1 MASALAVLAGLL
13 SPWSIA
19 AASAATDPNTV
30 WTPPNTPLTNV
41 ASVPV
46 HTAAKPTTASPKHS
60 VPSPWAGPTAVTA
73 LASGT
78 TTVTVPA
85 SVAAK
90 SNPLAAAQSSGGGA
104 QSKPTGASVRAGN
117 LPVWLAPPSTTSSQ
131 AKNTKAKAAAPAS
144 GAVQVSVADSAHTAA
159 AGSHGVLLSLKP
171 SATAAGGR
179 VQVGVDLSSLS
190 SRYGADVAQRSRL
203 VELPACSL
211 TTPQVKGCLAQ
222 TPVASHYDAATGRLV
237 ADVTLPTSTTATT
250 ASAATPTA
258 RSAAVSAS
266 QVMVLDSTPT
276 SAGGA
281 GTYAATSLQNS
292 SKWAAGSS
300 SGGFT
305 YSYGINTPPALAGAA
320 PQVSLAYDSS
330 SVDGRTSSQ
339 NSQSSEIGDG
349 WSLAAGGFIERSYQS
364 CDKDGITNS
373 ADECWGGY
381 NATMNLAGHSG
392 QLVRDDTSNPKNDP
406 ATATSYHLQ
415 DDDGTTITFQGG
427 ASNGAW
433 NGESVTVTDTTGMTY
448 YFGTDHLPGDTG
460 SPNSNSAWTVPVY
473 SPNSGDPCYDSTKG
487 AASWCQMAWRWNLD
501 AVVDPHGNLTTY
513 SYTPETDTY
522 ARGGGQNLGTG
533 TLTSYTRGGVLHT
546 INYGQTLTAQV
557 DANGT
562 AKSAAQ
568 ITFTPDAAGRC
579 STDGGY
585 TCTGATLGTGNAS
598 HWPDVPYD
606 QHCAS
611 TGTCTNYGPSFW
623 SNQKITTISTQVLSA
638 GAYTDVDSYALAQS
652 FQTPGDGTDPTLWLD
667 SITHTGKDGG
677 SLSEPPVIFTAQML
691 PNRVDGTNLVPSPPA
706 FYRPRIQQI
715 VTETGETINVDYNL
729 PDCSRVHSVM
739 PASPDSDTMDCY
751 SVVWYPPGTAV
762 GAPPAQ
768 DWFNHYT
775 VASVTAH
782 DSVADSPERDTTYTY
797 GPAAWHRN
805 EAENI
810 DPKTRTWDDFRGFA
824 WVTQV
829 TGATTDSTGPQ
840 SQTTTH
846 YLQGMDGDLNADGTT
861 KHVQV
866 NDSLGESVTDD
877 DWLAGS
883 TLETDTYT
891 QASATPSLASYTVTR
906 QINPYT
912 TVTHK
917 RSGASDLVARYIA
930 TTTKSTTKSLKA
942 DGSWRTGTSTTI
954 SDPLNHN
961 RTISQEAVSDG
972 LPEQCTYTSYAT
984 GGPGDLP
991 DQTETLSGLS
1001 SCDAAHPVAATAA
1014 NLVSAKRTLYDS
1026 QAFGT
1031 AGSLGDATGVQSAD
1045 HFDTSGNLVYA
1056 TTATS
1061 GYDTMGRL
1069 VSATDPNAT
1078 DSAHPNG
1085 STTITTF
1092 SSANA
1097 GELPNKITTAS
1108 PVPGSSTSTWT
1119 ATKTLDPA
1127 RGLTLTSTDQNART
1141 TTASYDALGRT
1152 TAVWQPGRTT
1162 SQPPSTLYSYTDAHV
1177 KDPAKTGDVAVPA
1190 TVTTK
1195 NLRVDNGGVTANST
1209 YLGSIQI
1216 MNGFG
1221 EVRQVQANST
1231 VSLSADRLIS
1241 DTLYDSHGR
1250 AYETND
1256 PLYNNASGPTGTLV
1270 AAPVADLP
1278 SMTSLSFDGQGR
1290 TLTSSFYSLGQLQST
1305 TGTTYKGVDETDVT
1319 PPKGATPTTTISDGA
1334 GRTSQLWQYH
1344 TATAT
1349 GNKADA
1355 DVTSY
1360 TYTPTGK
1367 PATQSDATG
1376 KNTWSYSYDLY
1387 GRQTKAT
1394 DPDTGT
1400 TTTSYTP
1407 EGQIASTTDARGQI
1421 LAYTYDLLGRKT
1433 GEYNGTV
1440 AASKQIAA
1448 WTYDTAT
1455 GGLGQPA
1462 SSTRYVGG
1470 ATGDAYTTTVRGY
1483 NNNYQSTGSTVS
1495 VPGKL
1500 VGQAAGTTYSYVT
1513 LNYYDTVTGQQTG
1526 VHLPAAGGSP
1536 TETVTNSYD
1545 VFGKLA
1551 SQVGASTY
1559 DLQTTYDNY
1568 GRPTRTTLNPW
1579 SKEVVATYNYDQAT
1593 GRVLDSYLDY
1603 QAATQGA
1610 VDQNDYTYSPSGQV
1624 TSITN
1629 IPNNTPASTDRQC
1642 FTYDYL
1648 GRLTTAWTDTGTT
1661 TTAPQ
1666 PSIAD
1671 IGGCTNTTPTS
1682 GAAAGKT
1689 TVGGPAAYWTSY
1701 TYDTTGNRTSQTQHN
1716 TTGDTTKDT
1725 TTTQTFPAAGQ
1736 ANTPTAA
1743 TGTGG
1748 GTGGPHALLGAST
1761 KTGTATPVT
1770 SAYQYDAAGNT
1781 TAITTGSSSTT
1792 MTWDAE
1798 GRLAS
1803 DKPAGA
1809 TNATTYVYDTDG
1821 NLLTRTTGTTTTLFL
1836 GPDELTYNG
1845 TAVSGTRYYSEPNG
1859 LTIVRQGTT
1868 ETFQS
1873 TDPHGTAT
1881 VAIDANTG
1889 TQTRRYLDPFG
1900 NPRGTAPTTWAGDKG
1915 FVGGIQDPATGLTNL
1930 GAREYQPTTGRFLNP
1945 DPQFNTADPQSWNS
1959 YAYSDNQ
1966 PPNLSDPTGLA
1977 TACEDSCQPHV
1988 DPTTGQEVD
1997 NQDDVNGHV
2006 HTHHPKTDQT
2016 HYCLSECQAARAAE
2030 SFRSAIAAATAAAAQ
2045 ARLDEELKLQAEVLA
2060 YEQSLQN
2067 TDSRH
2072 WWDTVAN
2079 YGSAILHNATS
2090 IGVDLVALGFG
2101 VGSTGDGV
2109 LMMGGGGIACATGL
2123 GCLGGAPAIAG
2134 GVVVTGAGIGLTT
2147 VATKHLSDDIGT
2159 ALSEAK
2165 DSGASGAAPKAADLL
2180 PKADKSWQNNPNFK
2194 NRNQFGREV
2203 WANGDDNYNLVNA
2216 AQAKKIVNLGV
2227 TKEEIENWREVYAAQ
2242 DLEALERGNMNPS
2255 ARQRAELMQY
2265 YLDNWNGVNG

>member
-1 MASALAVLAGLL
+1 MTGHQSRRRIRRVTRHRGALGVASALAVLAGLL

-41 ASVPV
+41 ASVPARTV
-46 HTAAKPTTASPKHS
+46 ATPAVTKPKHP
-60 VPSPWAGPTAVTA
+60 VPGPWAGPAVTTAV
-73 LASGT
+73 ASGT
-78 TTVTVPA
+78 ATVTVPTTA
-85 SVAAK
+85 VKTSTSAG
-90 SNPLAAAQSSGGGA
+90 AAASGSESASGTSG
-104 QSKPTGASVRAGN
+104 TGARAGS
-117 LPVWLAPPSTTSSQ
+117 LPVWLAPPSTTTPAQ
-131 AKNTKAKAAAPAS
+131 AKNAKAKAAAIPAAA
-144 GAVQVSVADSAHTAA
+144 GAVQVSVADGTHTAA
-159 AGSHGVLLSLKP
+159 AGSHGVLVSLRP
-171 SATAAGGR
+171 SAAAAGGR

-190 SRYGADVAQRSRL
+190 SRYGADVALRSRL

-211 TTPQVKGCLAQ
+211 TTPEVKGCLAQ
-222 TPVASHYDAATGRLV
+222 TPVASHYDVATGRLV
-237 ADVTLPTSTTATT
+237 ADVTLPTVATT
-250 ASAATPTA
+250 QGISTPTA

-266 QVMVLDSTPT
+266 SVMVLASTTT

-292 SKWAAGSS
+292 AKWAAGSS
-300 SGGFT
+300 SGGFS
-305 YSYGINTPPALAGAA
+305 YSYAITTPPPLAGAA

-364 CDKDGITNS
+364 CDKDGITGS
-373 ADECWGGY
+373 GDQCWGGY
-381 NATMNLAGHSG
+381 NATMSLAGHSS
-392 QLVRDDTSNPKNDP
+392 QLVRDDTSNPTNDP
-406 ATATSYHLQ
+406 AKPTSYHLQ
-415 DDDGTTITFQGG
+415 NDDGTTITFQGG
-427 ASNGAW
+427 ASNTAW

-513 SYTPETDTY
+513 SYTPETNTY
-522 ARGGGQNLGTG
+522 TRGGGQNSGTG
-533 TLTSYTRGGVLHT
+533 TLANYTSGGVLHT
-546 INYGQTLTAQV
+546 INYGQTLAAQV
-557 DANGT
+557 AANGA

-568 ITFTPDAAGRC
+568 ITFTPDTAGRC

-585 TCTGATLGTGNAS
+585 TCTNATLGTANAS

-606 QHCAS
+606 QHCAT
-611 TGTCTNYGPSFW
+611 TGTCTIYGPTFW

-652 FQTPGDGTDPTLWLD
+652 FQKPGDGTDPTLWLD

-677 SLSEPPVIFTAQML
+677 TLAEPPATFVPVMM
-691 PNRVDGTNLVPSPPA
+691 PNRVDGTNLVPAPPE
-706 FYRPRIQQI
+706 FDRPRIQQI

-729 PDCSRVHSVM
+729 PDCSRVNNRM
-739 PASPDSDTMDCY
+739 PASPDSDTMACY
-751 SVVWYPPGTAV
+751 SVRWYPPGTAV
-762 GAPPAQ
+762 GADPAQ

-775 VASVTAH
+775 VASVTEN
-782 DSVADSPERDTTYTY
+782 DSVTDSPQRITAYTY

-829 TGATTDSTGPQ
+829 TGAATDSTGPQ
-840 SQTTTH
+840 SQTSIH
-846 YLQGMDGDLNADGTT
+846 YLQGMDGDLNADGSV

-866 NDSLGESVTDD
+866 ADSLGESVTDN
-877 DWLAGS
+877 DWLSGS
-883 TLETDTYT
+883 VLETDTYA
-891 QASATPSLASYTVTR
+891 QAGATTPTSYTVTR
-906 QINPYT
+906 EINPYT

-917 RSGASDLVARYIA
+917 RTGASDLVARYTA
-930 TTTKSTTKSLKA
+930 TTTQSTIKSLKA
-942 DGSWRTGTSTTI
+942 DGSWRTGTSTTT
-954 SDPLNHN
+954 SDALNRN
-961 RTISQEAVSDG
+961 RTISQEAVADG

-991 DQTETLSGLS
+991 DQTLTLFGLA
-1001 SCDAAHPVAATAA
+1001 SCDAAHPATATAA
-1014 NLVSAKRTLYDS
+1014 NLVSAKRTLYDN

-1031 AGSLGDATGVQSAD
+1031 AGAVGDATGVQSAD

-1069 VSATDPNAT
+1069 DSATDPNAT
-1078 DSAHPNG
+1078 DSVHPNG
-1085 STTITTF
+1085 ATTTTTF

-1097 GELPNKITTAS
+1097 GELPNKISTVSA
-1108 PVPGSSTSTWT
+1108 VPGNSSTWT

-1127 RGLTLTSTDQNART
+1127 RGLTLTSTDQNSKT
-1141 TTASYDALGRT
+1141 TTASYDALGRI

-1162 SQPPSTLYSYTDAHV
+1162 SQPPSTLYSYTNAHV

-1190 TVTTK
+1190 TVTTE
-1195 NLRVDNGGVTANST
+1195 NLRVDNGTTASST
-1209 YLGSIQI
+1209 YLGSTQI

-1231 VSLSADRLIS
+1231 VSISADRLIS
-1241 DTLYDSHGR
+1241 DTIYDSHGR
-1250 AYETND
+1250 AYQTNT
-1256 PLYNNASGPTGTLV
+1256 PWYNTDSGPNGTLTSAS
-1270 AAPVADLP
+1270 AAALLP
-1278 SMTSLSFDGQGR
+1278 SMTRLSYDGMGR
-1290 TLTSSFYSLGQLQST
+1290 KLTSSFYSLGQLQSVT
-1305 TGTTYKGVDETDVT
+1305 NTSYRGADETDVT
-1319 PPKGATPTTTISDGA
+1319 PPTGGTATTTITDA
-1334 GRTSQLWQYH
+1334 VGRTSQLWQYR

-1349 GNKADA
+1349 GSKADA

-1360 TYTPTGK
+1360 TYTPSGQ
-1367 PATQSDATG
+1367 PAIRTDATG

-1387 GRQTKAT
+1387 GRQTKAV

-1400 TTTSYTP
+1400 TTTSYNAD
-1407 EGQIASTTDARGQI
+1407 GQVASTTDARGQV
-1421 LAYTYDLLGRKT
+1421 LAYTYDLLGRET
-1433 GEYNGTV
+1433 GEYKGSV
-1440 AASKQIAA
+1440 AAANQLAG
-1448 WTYDTAT
+1448 WTYDSTT
-1455 GGLGQPA
+1455 ITNGLGQPA

-1470 ATGDAYTTTVRGY
+1470 ATGDAYTNTVRGY
-1483 NNNYQSTGSTVS
+1483 NTNYQPTGSTTV

-1500 VGQAAGTTYSYVT
+1500 LGQAAGTTYSYATV
-1513 LNYYDTVTGQQTG
+1513 NYYDVVTGLQTG
-1526 VHLPAAGGSP
+1526 VHLPSAGGSP
-1536 TETVTNSYD
+1536 GETVTNNYD
-1545 VFGKLA
+1545 IFGKLG

-1559 DLQTTYDNY
+1559 DLQTTYDYY

-1579 SKEVVATYNYDQAT
+1579 SKEVVATYNYDEAT
-1593 GRVLDSYLDY
+1593 SRVLDTYLDY
-1603 QAATQGA
+1603 QQATKGA
-1610 VDQNDYTYSPSGQV
+1610 VDQNDYTYSPAGQL

-1642 FTYDYL
+1642 FSYDYL
-1648 GRLTTAWTDTGTT
+1648 GRLSTAWTDTGTT
-1661 TTAPQ
+1661 TVAPA
-1666 PSIAD
+1666 PSIGG

-1701 TYDTTGNRTSQTQHN
+1701 TYDSTGNRTSQTQHN

-1736 ANTPTAA
+1736 ANTPTTA
-1743 TGTGG
+1743 TNTGG
-1748 GTGGPHALLGAST
+1748 GTGGPHALLGTSA

-1770 SAYQYDAAGNT
+1770 SAYQYDASGNT
-1781 TAITTGSSSTT
+1781 TAITTGSSSTS

-1809 TNATTYVYDTDG
+1809 TNATTYLYDPAG
-1821 NLLTRTTGTTTTLFL
+1821 NLLARTTGTTTTLFL
-1836 GPDELTYNG
+1836 GPDELIYNG

-1873 TDPHGTAT
+1873 TDAHGTAT

-1900 NPRGTAPTTWAGDKG
+1900 NPRGIAPTTWAGDKG
-1915 FVGGIQDPATGLTNL
+1915 FVGGTADPTTGLTNL
-1930 GAREYQPTTGRFLNP
+1930 GAREYQPTTGRFLDV
-1945 DPQFNTADPQSWNS
+1945 DPNFNAANPQSWNG
-1959 YAYSDNQ
+1959 YAYSNND
-1966 PPNLSDPTGLA
+1966 PTNLSDPSGKCPRDVCNDVGGDGNPNPA
-1977 TACEDSCQPHV
+1977 YPVRAPKPKPSPKIQTAVVQVYHVSPHV
-1988 DPTTGQEVD
+1988 YIVASTPHAVDLANAYQKLLKTRGPLSSPGNIQQGDPELGYWAEICAEHQDWCGPGLTQQFDALSQLALEKPKLRAKDIVISSATLIVFRALNSTETPGEPLMRPNGNPDMPAWVHVVSNSEDDPWISTTKEPSIAFTNYQGPNGVVAIALNAVDSEVVD
-1997 NQDDVNGHV
+1997 AHDHLPVPDPMYDFAKDAAYRDREVLIKSLVPGEAQVMHWPGGTEYNE
-2006 HTHHPKTDQT
+2006 TT
-2016 HYCLSECQAARAAE
+2016 QAQIENLRAALE
-2030 SFRSAIAAATAAAAQ
+2030 SG
-2045 ARLDEELKLQAEVLA
+2045 E
-2060 YEQSLQN
+2060 
-2067 TDSRH
+2067 
-2072 WWDTVAN
+2072 
-2079 YGSAILHNATS
+2079 
-2090 IGVDLVALGFG
+2090 
-2101 VGSTGDGV
+2101 
-2109 LMMGGGGIACATGL
+2109 GL
-2123 GCLGGAPAIAG
+2123 G
-2134 GVVVTGAGIGLTT
+2134 
-2147 VATKHLSDDIGT
+2147 
-2159 ALSEAK
+2159 
-2165 DSGASGAAPKAADLL
+2165 
-2180 PKADKSWQNNPNFK
+2180 
-2194 NRNQFGREV
+2194 
-2203 WANGDDNYNLVNA
+2203 
-2216 AQAKKIVNLGV
+2216 
-2227 TKEEIENWREVYAAQ
+2227 
-2242 DLEALERGNMNPS
+2242 LEP
-2255 ARQRAELMQY
+2255 
-2265 YLDNWNGVNG
+2265 